1 MNIVFKWY
9 KLVSHHYDV
18 LVVPKENS
26 TDALEVSYTA
36 KPLHRNRTDTSG
48 GYIFRRSHVGR
59 SIESVVM
66 QYHKLNDIEHTFGT
80 LKTDLK
86 VRPIVYQK
94 DHGIKAPIFII
105 VLAYYGV
112 HMIRRK
118 LKTRGIDDSW
128 RTIQRELN
136 KWQRGDVVLEKTNY
150 AYTR

>member
-1 MNIVFKWY
+1 MFKWY